1 MDASEV
7 QKSPS
12 AQLGAMALSSPLMVR
27 QDAGALV
34 TSPSAQLAKMALNS
48 SPVQPAPSDAPS
60 DALIKIPSHHSSLFG
75 GPSPPGTPHL
85 ARSPSSTSS
94 PPNSPSLLAK
104 RKPGN
109 SSRSSS
115 TSSDDTQSGQAS
127 GSLLYLAREPSLP
140 YEAWEAV
147 FHAMLSSESREEI
160 DFDYGDIFENPA
172 TKKTLS
178 NLRLVNR
185 VWSRIATPLLFR
197 YLQAVVGYSAG
208 QPLDSILKISE
219 SPHAIYVRDVRF
231 GFVGAWLPGLDY
243 DRYIDDLAAG
253 ALPILVSRF
262 PNIQTLRMQSPSVVD
277 TFSEE
282 GQIKPPMLAKL
293 TNALVHTLRF
303 VPVPRLRCLHI
314 SMPTTAEFARFFELN
329 SYARD
334 FTNVFAQIEELHITI
349 NDSTGPDGRRDP
361 KWPRSMVKTKY
372 PLDRFAPYLVQL
384 ISYAKK
390 IQVFS
395 LDARTWF
402 DVSDLEAESL
412 TKLKYFRLEGVRIN
426 HETLKKIFQQARYT
440 LLRIELV
447 HVRLMSGTWEDVF
460 GYRAFAPWNLIWLRV
475 DGCGYSMTGTSAH
488 HVGFSFTHYPTA
500 FWTLHGRDWLALT
513 HWRSVVNVNR
523 HRNKLPACP
532 HCFFP
537 AAVALIQNP

>member
-1 MDASEV
+1 MDQPEV

-12 AQLGAMALSSPLMVR
+12 AQLGALALSSPLSVR
-27 QDAGALV
+27 QDAAALT
-34 TSPSAQLAKMALNS
+34 TSPSTQLAAMALDS
-48 SPVQPAPSDAPS
+48 SPVQPPRSDAPTGVS
-60 DALIKIPSHHSSLFG
+60 TRRSHHSSLFG
-75 GPSPPGTPHL
+75 GPSPPGTPRL
-85 ARSPSSTSS
+85 AESPSSTPS
-94 PPNSPSLLAK
+94 PPNTPSPLERRTS
-104 RKPGN
+104 GN
-109 SSRSSS
+109 LSRSSS
-115 TSSDDTQSGQAS
+115 TSSDDTQSGRAS
-127 GSLLYLAREPSLP
+127 GNLRYLAREPSLP

-147 FHAMLSSESREEI
+147 FYATLSSESREET
-160 DFDYGDIFENPA
+160 DFDYGDIFDNPA
-172 TKKTLS
+172 TKRTLS

-185 VWSRIATPLLFR
+185 IWNRIATPLLFR

-219 SPHAIYVRDVRF
+219 SPHAVYVRDVRF

-243 DRYIDDLAAG
+243 DRYIDDLASG
-253 ALPILVSRF
+253 ALPILISRF
-262 PNIQTLRMQSPSVVD
+262 TNIQTLRMQSPSVVD

-329 SYARD
+329 SYARN

-372 PLDRFAPYLVQL
+372 PLDRFAPYLIQL

-390 IQVFS
+390 IKVFS

-402 DVSDLEAESL
+402 DVSDLEPENL

-426 HETLKKIFQQARYT
+426 HETLKNIFRQARYT
-440 LLRIELV
+440 LLRVELV

-460 GYRAFAPWNLIWLRV
+460 GYRAFAPWNLLWLRI

-488 HVGFSFTHYPTA
+488 HVGFAFTHYPTA

-513 HWRSVVNVNR
+513 HWRSVVNTNR
-523 HRNKLPACP
+523 QRDGLSICP

-537 AAVALIQNP
+537 AATTLIQNP